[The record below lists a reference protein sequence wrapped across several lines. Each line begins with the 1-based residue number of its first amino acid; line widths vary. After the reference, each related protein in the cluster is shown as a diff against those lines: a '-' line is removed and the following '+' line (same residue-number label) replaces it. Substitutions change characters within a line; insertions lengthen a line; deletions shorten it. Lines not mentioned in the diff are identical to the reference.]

1 MIGHLR
7 GIIVEKRP
15 PYLLLEVAGVGYE
28 IAAPLSTFYHL
39 PEPQEEILLYTHLI
53 IREDAH
59 TLYGFHNDYERRLF
73 RALIKVNG
81 VGSKL
86 ALAILSGIGPDEFV
100 HCVLNQN
107 IDQLVRIPGVGR
119 KTAERLVIETK
130 DELGRWHTNDT
141 PSPEGPCSS
150 DTQPTQDAVRALM
163 ALGYKPQEA
172 KRAVGAIQKP
182 DLSAQM
188 LIRFA
193 LKQMVLGT

>member
-7 GIIVEKRP
+7 GIIVEKQP

-28 IAAPLSTFYHL
+28 ITAPLSTFYHL

-53 IREDAH
+53 VREDAH
-59 TLYGFHNDYERRLF
+59 TLYGFHNDHERRLF

-81 VGSKL
+81 VGPKL

-130 DELGRWHTNDT
+130 DGLSRWHTNDT
-141 PSPEGPCSS
+141 PSPEGLRSS
-150 DTQPTQDAVRALM
+150 NTQPTQDAISALM

-172 KRAVGAIQKP
+172 KRAIDAIQKP
-182 DLSAQM
+182 DLSAET
-188 LIRFA
+188 LIRLA